1 MMNTC
6 NVWLHGS
13 SRKGVIRWPKKC
25 SHNETLLRVIKD
37 ALCIPIHIKI
47 QVRALDK
54 KVLDD
59 NENSLLDSPTAS
71 TSLQTNSNDNN
82 VISFIRIGEMGAIV
96 SLGFKTIYNIII
108 NLHYRYYYY
117 YYQQRRY

>member
-13 SRKGVIRWPKKC
+13 NRKGVIRWPKKC

-37 ALCIPIHIKI
+37 ALCIPIHVKI
-47 QVRALDK
+47 QARALDK

-59 NENSLLDSPTAS
+59 NENSALDSSPTTS
-71 TSLQTNSNDNN
+71 TSLQTTNNDNN
-82 VISFIRIGEMGAIV
+82 NIMSFVRIGEMGVLV
-96 SLGFKTIYNIII
+96 SLGNLTII
-108 NLHYRYYYY
+108 LLL
-117 YYQQRRY
+117 

>member
-1 MMNTC
+1 MNTC

-13 SRKGVIRWPKKC
+13 TRKGVIRWPKKC

-37 ALCIPIHIKI
+37 ALCIPIHVKI

-59 NENSLLDSPTAS
+59 NENSLIDSSSATTTTS

-82 VISFIRIGEMGAIV
+82 IISFIRIGEMGAIV
-96 SLGFKTIYNIII
+96 SLGNNKTKFFI
-108 NLHYRYYYY
+108 
-117 YYQQRRY
+117 Q